1 MRSHLIHLF
10 LLIIGLYLVVSLSR
24 SIFSLTLK
32 TKAVDEARR
41 KVDIELVENSKLAKE
56 LTQTQ
61 GQEFIERVARDKL
74 NMSKKGET
82 VVVVPQDLADNLASI
97 NATLSASFWNPPEII
112 PNWKKWL
119 KLFW

>member
-1 MRSHLIHLF
+1 M
-10 LLIIGLYLVVSLSR
+10 
-24 SIFSLTLK
+24 
-32 TKAVDEARR
+32 DEARR

>member
-61 GQEFIERVARDKL
+61 GQEFIEKVARDKL